1 MATISLTWF
10 EAIRESG
17 LGRTVSWALQLGR
30 SHFEDDILKLQSRVQ
45 PIRTDSAWTGWCDLS
60 VFVPL
65 SITVFVNI
73 ENDAGVCHESKHR
86 LLQTPAEQLVLAR
99 KEGEFPPVL

>member
-17 LGRTVSWALQLGR
+17 LGRTVPWALQLGR
-30 SHFEDDILKLQSRVQ
+30 SHFKDDILKLQSRVQ
-45 PIRTDSAWTGWCDLS
+45 PICTDSNSTGWSDLS

-65 SITVFVNI
+65 SLTVFVNI
-73 ENDAGVCHESKHR
+73 EDDAGVCHKLKHW
-86 LLQTPAEQLVLAR
+86 LFQTPAEQLVLAR
-99 KEGEFPPVL
+99 KGGELPSVL